1 MQPLTPL
8 ITMFEALRRSAPA
21 GGIDAHAVQKA
32 LGLRSLYLAE
42 RLLVALSGERPF
54 RTAQEF
60 IAAAQET
67 MAGSA
72 EHKLEF
78 LFRLHDA
85 DGDGLIHAQEFERMF
100 HISAAEHDLVL
111 TEVEIDR
118 LVHAVMDA
126 GDRDRDGK
134 INVFEFVKM
143 VTSQPEMLRRLS
155 DYGVSLLMP
164 GSRARRRQQLPTS
177 GWRGWVRNEV
187 LSTLWIFGYWAINI
201 VLFTWAMLRYQAA
214 GEHLYVQIA
223 RGFGACL
230 NFNAALIAV
239 PMLRLTLTRIRQSF
253 LGELVPV
260 DDSVRLHALLGEM
273 TVLFGVAHSV
283 AHVLNLLHAGID
295 PLLPAYVTGWALLAA
310 MALIWIGS
318 REAVRRSQRFELFH
332 VSHLMYFAVVALL
345 FLHGPRFWI
354 WGTVPWTW
362 FLIER
367 AMRAQRRR
375 GRSQVVETKLHSAGV
390 TRVEFSRPDNFDYKP
405 GDYVFLRLP
414 VIARHEWH
422 PFTLT
427 SAPEN
432 RERLSVHIRTLGDWT
447 SALRERVPQ
456 LVSAGEHP
464 AVHIDGPYGTAS
476 RHILDVPHAVAIA
489 GGIGV
494 TPFASILQSLLLR
507 QNDRALPRPAL
518 QKLHFV
524 WLNRDQHAFQW
535 FRELL
540 AQLEKADTRK
550 VLEIHTF
557 MTKGRAEM
565 NGGIMDFARYV
576 LSSRAHGDLI
586 TGLRSQTNLGAP
598 DFDRLLEGFYR
609 DPGVPP
615 PEVFFCGPVPLERI
629 VAKSCRRL
637 GLRFRCE
644 RF

>member
-1 MQPLTPL
+1 
-8 ITMFEALRRSAPA
+8 MFEALRRSAPA

-54 RTAQEF
+54 RTAGEF

-67 MAGSA
+67 MAGTA

-85 DGDGLIHAQEFERMF
+85 DGDGLIHAREFERMF

-111 TEVEIDR
+111 SELEIDR
-118 LVHAVMDA
+118 LVHAVIDA

-164 GSRARRRQQLPTS
+164 GSRARRRQHLPTS

-187 LSTLWIFGYWAINI
+187 LSTLWISGYWAINI
-201 VLFTWAMLRYQAA
+201 VLFVWAMLRYQAEGA
-214 GEHLYVQIA
+214 HVYVQIA

-260 DDSVRLHALLGEM
+260 DDAVRLHALLGEM

-283 AHVLNLLHAGID
+283 AHVLNLLRADID

-310 MALIWIGS
+310 MALIWLGS

-332 VSHLMYFAVVALL
+332 VSHLMYFVVVALL
-345 FLHGPRFWI
+345 FIHGPRFWI

-375 GRSQVVETKLHSAGV
+375 GRSRVLDTKLHSAGV
-390 TRVEFSRPDNFDYKP
+390 TRVEFSRPDDFDYKP

-414 VIARHEWH
+414 AIARHEWH

-432 RERLSVHIRTLGDWT
+432 RERLSVHVRTLGDWT

-456 LVSAGEHP
+456 WVSQGEQP

-507 QNDRALPRPAL
+507 QNDRELPRPAL

-535 FRELL
+535 FTELL
-540 AQLEKADTRK
+540 AQLERADTRK

-565 NGGIMDFARYV
+565 AGGIMDFARYV

-586 TGLRSQTNLGAP
+586 TGLRSQTSLGAP

-615 PEVFFCGPVPLERI
+615 PEVFFCGPVPLERV